1 MVYNNL
7 QTIRKYEVI
16 RLPKYKTRQREILL
30 EYLKQHAD
38 EQISVKQIV
47 QSVDTQEISASA
59 VYRNIAM
66 LEREGVLKRCVRGN
80 TKEICYRYTATD
92 SCRNSLHLSCRIC
105 GKSIHMP
112 STVAEKLTGI
122 TLEKMGFEVDKGNTV
137 IYGICK
143 ECRK

>member
-1 MVYNNL
+1 M
-7 QTIRKYEVI
+7 
-16 RLPKYKTRQREILL
+16 PKYKTKQREILL

-47 QSVDTQEISASA
+47 QSVDVEEISASA

-66 LEREGVLKRCVRGN
+66 LEREGVLKRCVCG
-80 TKEICYRYTATD
+80 TSKEICYRYTATD

-112 STVAEKLTGI
+112 SAVAEKLTDI
-122 TLEKMGFEVDKGNTV
+122 TLEKTGFEVDKGNTV
-137 IYGICK
+137 LNGICK